1 MIKTTLYT
9 KENEENTKSKKPGS
23 RIIVPYC
30 EMNGG
35 KRGNMDNLEQSIM
48 EILAKGSCEI
58 QIRNS
63 GIFRFP
69 SAYRFKDHNHKEI
82 EINCIKSGHCIMGVE
97 GQYFPLKEGDCMVVY
112 PGVAHSFIV
121 DTREKCS
128 IAQLEFCVQAPE
140 NLESI
145 LSFLCQEPRYHK
157 LANCEMA
164 CCMLE
169 SLCKIYRAKKEE
181 EHKNIQMKLSI
192 FQLFI
197 ELSDKITEKMQQQ
210 ERHSKAGK
218 MADII
223 RYINENYEMDINKEK
238 LAEMFGISSR
248 YIRKCFAEETGISCQ
263 HYINTL
269 RIEKAKELLW
279 FTSYTVT
286 EIALKAGFNSAQYFC
301 RVFQQYMEMS
311 PIEYRNLWQ
320 GSKAEELCT
329 IET

>member
-1 MIKTTLYT
+1 
-9 KENEENTKSKKPGS
+9 
-23 RIIVPYC
+23 
-30 EMNGG
+30 
-35 KRGNMDNLEQSIM
+35 MDNLEQSIM
-48 EILAKGSCEI
+48 EILAKDSCQI

-97 GQYFPLKEGDCMVVY
+97 GQFFPLKEGDCMVVY
-112 PGVAHSFIV
+112 PGVPHCFIV
-121 DTREKCS
+121 DTRENCS
-128 IAQLEFCVQAPE
+128 IAQLEFCVQTSEALE
-140 NLESI
+140 NK
-145 LSFLCQEPRYHK
+145 LSFLNQISKYHK

-164 CCMLE
+164 CCLLE
-169 SLCKIYRAKKEE
+169 SLCKIYRAKKEDTQ
-181 EHKNIQMKLSI
+181 KNVLIKLSI

-197 ELSDKITEKMQQQ
+197 ELSDKITEKEQQL
-210 ERHSKAGK
+210 ESHRKAGK
-218 MADII
+218 MGDII
-223 RYINENYEMDINKEK
+223 RYINDNYEMDINKER
-238 LAEMFGISSR
+238 LAEKFGISSR

-269 RIEKAKELLW
+269 RVEKAKELLW
-279 FTSYTVT
+279 FTSQTVT

-311 PIEYRNLWQ
+311 PLEYRNLWQ